1 MGVGVPQYRIIE
13 FNGLPGTGKTTISRL
28 LPDCLDPGII
38 GPVSFRYYRNRFERT
53 PFSLFL
59 SPKYIGR
66 ISLIRQFAS
75 LFESR
80 CPLEFTL
87 QPLKFIRM
95 YEHFVKDNETGV
107 LVIDQG
113 FVQGVISI
121 AHTQRFFD
129 AGRLKELVTA
139 SGFNDLPVLVV
150 NCSCQLQEADERLS
164 QREDKGSRIQHMEEE
179 RKRQALLVQ
188 QQNFDTIR
196 GIVASSCPN
205 VYAIDLDTEKEPEI
219 NAGIIRDVLTV

>member
-28 LPDCLDPGII
+28 LPDCLDPDVF
-38 GPVSFRYYRNRFERT
+38 GPVSFRYYRNKLDRT

-59 SPKYIGR
+59 SPKYLGR
-66 ISLIRQFAS
+66 VSLIRQFAS
-75 LFESR
+75 LFEPRS
-80 CPLEFTL
+80 PWVFML

-95 YEHFVKDNETGV
+95 YEHFVKDNGTGV
-107 LVIDQG
+107 LVVDQG
-113 FVQGVISI
+113 FVQGLISI

-129 AGRLKELVTA
+129 AGRLKELVMA

-164 QREDKGSRIQHMEEE
+164 KREDKGSRLQYMEEE
-179 RKRQALLVQ
+179 RKREALLIQ

-196 GIVASSCPN
+196 GIMASSCPD
-205 VYAIDLDTEKEPEI
+205 VYAIDLDTGKPPEI
-219 NAGIIRDVLTV
+219 NAGIIRDSLTV